1 MKTTE
6 LFDSLSQKAL
16 DSMKSAWALK
26 EDCEKLKAEL
36 NLAQQE
42 NEVNRGKINDLNN
55 SLSQLQISIGQQDE
69 KIQVQNKEIQFLTR
83 QKDNTLMELQQKQAE
98 WKDVSGQLTEKINE
112 LGACRT
118 KISELQADNER
129 LQSELKTA
137 LKGGKHL
144 KAKRPGKNPAKE
156 A

>member
-16 DSMKSAWALK
+16 DSMKTAWALK

-42 NEVNRGKINDLNN
+42 NEVNREKINDLNN
-55 SLSQLQISIGQQDE
+55 NLLQLQTSIGKQDE
-69 KIQVQNKEIQFLTR
+69 KIQEQNKEIQFLTR

-98 WKDVSGQLTEKINE
+98 WKDVSAQLTEKINE

-118 KISELQADNER
+118 KISELQAENER
-129 LQSELKTA
+129 LQSELNTA

-144 KAKRPGKNPAKE
+144 KTKRPGKNPAKG